1 MIRKTPLNIA
11 TLVFLG
17 FISSLITSR
26 TAAATDI
33 DLAAY
38 RGKVVYLDFWASWC
52 GPCRESFPWL
62 SDLSREYDARKFVV
76 IGVNVDQDRIKAER
90 FLSQNSANF
99 TILYD
104 PEGAIASTYKVTGMP
119 SAILID
125 RSGHVRFHHTGFSS
139 KSKGKYEEDVRIL
152 LNEAAP

>member
-11 TLVFLG
+11 TLLFLG
-17 FISSLITSR
+17 LISSLITSS

-62 SDLSREYDARKFVV
+62 SDLSREYDAQKFVV

-104 PEGAIASTYKVTGMP
+104 PEGAIATTYKVTGMP

-125 RSGHVRFHHTGFSS
+125 RAGHVRFHHTGFSS